1 MTKIKLMAGALIA
14 TAMLA
19 TPGAARES
27 DIAQRHVTREANPS
41 AFNAF
46 PCIDSRAGIP
56 THHVDAP
63 EKAPGG
69 VCDFGDNPMIC

>member
-1 MTKIKLMAGALIA
+1 MAKIKIIVGALIA

-27 DIAQRHVTREANPS
+27 NIAKRHVTPEANPS

-46 PCIDSRAGIP
+46 PSIDNRAGIP
-56 THHVDAP
+56 TYHVDAP
-63 EKAPGG
+63 ERAPGG

>member
-14 TAMLA
+14 TAMLV

-27 DIAQRHVTREANPS
+27 NIARRHVTREANPG
-41 AFNAF
+41 AFNGF
-46 PCIDSRAGIP
+46 PSVDRRAGTP
-56 THHVDAP
+56 THHVDSS
-63 EKAPGG
+63 ETAPGG